1 MAPTV
6 AIPSSGGKGESC
18 ATRAQGVEL
27 CSRATNLG
35 VDTRPS
41 PLVLQMGPVARDVCL
56 AVGSDHFFW
65 PDGIM
70 EIPQALHDHFAPPA
84 LDSVYREVVRFL
96 QLKRAAQTM
105 GAHLVRFHL
114 LRMGGSGPETFGSIL
129 RLRAAALLRAEK
141 SLGLASPRGNSGAA
155 AAARWTR
162 RLRGPMGNA
171 VRQDVLAA
179 TDLEEKAGGAPDDD
193 DFEAWVASR
202 KAEKNLTEWG
212 RGREQERK
220 VGKS

>member
-6 AIPSSGGKGESC
+6 AIPSSGGKNESC
-18 ATRAQGVEL
+18 ANRAQGVEL

-70 EIPQALHDHFAPPA
+70 EIPQALHDYFAPPA
-84 LDSVYREVVRFL
+84 LDSVYREVARFL

-105 GAHLVRFHL
+105 GAHLVRFDL
-114 LRMGGSGPETFGSIL
+114 LRMG
-129 RLRAAALLRAEK
+129 
-141 SLGLASPRGNSGAA
+141 
-155 AAARWTR
+155 
-162 RLRGPMGNA
+162 
-171 VRQDVLAA
+171 VLARKRSA
-179 TDLEEKAGGAPDDD
+179 RSCVCAPRPFFGPKNRWVWQARAGI
-193 DFEAWVASR
+193 
-202 KAEKNLTEWG
+202 
-212 RGREQERK
+212 REQLRRQ
-220 VGKS
+220 GG

>member
-18 ATRAQGVEL
+18 ANRAQGVEL

-70 EIPQALHDHFAPPA
+70 EIPQALHDYFAPPA
-84 LDSVYREVVRFL
+84 LDSVYREVARFL

-105 GAHLVRFHL
+105 GAHLVRFDL
-114 LRMGGSGPETFGSIL
+114 LRMWGFWPGNVRLDLASARRGPSSDRKIAGFGHPEREFGSSCGGKADETISWPNG
-129 RLRAAALLRAEK
+129 K
-141 SLGLASPRGNSGAA
+141 CSS
-155 AAARWTR
+155 TR
-162 RLRGPMGNA
+162 C
-171 VRQDVLAA
+171 
-179 TDLEEKAGGAPDDD
+179 TGGDR
-193 DFEAWVASR
+193 FGG
-202 KAEKNLTEWG
+202 KGWG
-212 RGREQERK
+212 RPR
-220 VGKS
+220 